1 MHLLILFL
9 IFNFSNIDDQWV
21 KYFENKNIKISYK
34 DTLCDD
40 IQNGF
45 SFYYYLI
52 KIENKTN
59 ETFVINFFLGEE
71 VDKKEENKVAFV
83 LNPYETKT
91 GDCKPQITQLKLFK
105 ANHSNKK
112 SYLPKRFNLNNIETI
127 EVY

>member
-1 MHLLILFL
+1 MHLLFLFL
-9 IFNFSNIDDQWV
+9 IFNFSNIDNQWV
-21 KYFENKNIKISYK
+21 TYFDNKKIKISYK

-40 IQNGF
+40 VQNGF

-71 VDKKEENKVAFV
+71 MDKKEENKVAFV
-83 LNPYETKT
+83 LNPYETRSGT
-91 GDCKPQITQLKLFK
+91 CSYDSTQLKLFK
-105 ANHSNKK
+105 SENKTNK
-112 SYLPKRFNLNNIETI
+112 SYPSKTFSLNNINTI